1 MKQAICLSLWK
12 TRERGSNRATSTS
25 SLSRSLQR
33 NPTEWAW
40 GYRFAGRLSLIMA
53 GVWRWPTVSPM
64 DRSFRYFY
72 RSENALAYEATKSF
86 ANAPSPHHRFGRGAV
101 NDLPAA
107 ADGDDKAA
115 ASAKKMAPETVNS
128 NPLPSSPRGIACC
141 FP

>member
-12 TRERGSNRATSTS
+12 TPERGSNRSTSTS
-25 SLSRSLQR
+25 SLSRSLQQ

-72 RSENALAYEATKSF
+72 RSENALAYEATKS
-86 ANAPSPHHRFGRGAV
+86 AVLRYLRNPADRSVRFWFS
-101 NDLPAA
+101 
-107 ADGDDKAA
+107 ADNLNRLFSLD
-115 ASAKKMAPETVNS
+115 
-128 NPLPSSPRGIACC
+128 
-141 FP
+141 

>member
-1 MKQAICLSLWK
+1 MKRAICLSPWK
-12 TRERGSNRATSTS
+12 TQEQGSIRWTSTAS
-25 SLSRSLQR
+25 SSRSLQR
-33 NPTEWAW
+33 NPTGWAW
-40 GYRFAGRLSLIMA
+40 GCRFAGRSSLIMA

-72 RSENALAYEATKSF
+72 RSENALAYEATKTF

-115 ASAKKMAPETVNS
+115 ASEKNDTRDCESK
-128 NPLPSSPRGIACC
+128 SSAHCLLI
-141 FP
+141 